1 MTENIF
7 QLSMCLVAQISSL
20 PSHKVAINSGF
31 QINYGL
37 PFRLSQFYSPMFW
50 ARSLT
55 NISNPMMDFFERL
68 AKTQMEQK
76 SEEENDDDTEVSTTA
91 FDDDEEETTTEN
103 EETTLEATTEVS
115 TTITEK
121 AKRKRKP
128 KMKRETST
136 NPDLTAGQFY
146 STLNEVLS

>member
-1 MTENIF
+1 
-7 QLSMCLVAQISSL
+7 MCLVAQISSL

-37 PFRLSQFYSPMFW
+37 PFQLSQFYSPMFW

-55 NISNPMMDFFERL
+55 NMSNPMMDFFERM

-76 SEEENDDDTEVSTTA
+76 SEEENDDDTEVSTSA
-91 FDDDEEETTTEN
+91 FHDEEEEGTTAEY
-103 EETTLEATTEVS
+103 EETTLEVTTEVS
-115 TTITEK
+115 TTTTEK
-121 AKRKRKP
+121 AKKKRKP
-128 KMKRETST
+128 KMKRETTT

-146 STLNEVLS
+146 SALNEVLS